1 MLIKNLLKMQ
11 FYFVCIFLLV
21 LLHAAVD
28 AQTILEGKPID
39 HKRESVEFSIYCI
52 IISLLFY
59 FYHDIDMSF
68 IKWVIHCII
77 TIGVIRAGWFDFLLN
92 GFRGLSIFYISK
104 NADGNYTGTK
114 ESRWD
119 DFIGKYANVYRIV
132 NLVLSIVWFVFL
144 NKNV

>member
-1 MLIKNLLKMQ
+1 MQ

-21 LLHAAVD
+21 LLHAVVD
-28 AQTILEGKPID
+28 AKNILGGKSID
-39 HKRESVEFSIYCI
+39 HKKESIEFSIYCV

-59 FYHDIDMSF
+59 FYAIDMSF
-68 IKWVIHCII
+68 IKWVIYCIL

-92 GFRGLSIFYISK
+92 GFRGLNIFYISK

-119 DFIGKYANVYRIV
+119 DFIGKYANVFRIF
-132 NLVLSIVWFVFL
+132 NLVLSIIWFIFL
-144 NKNV
+144 NK

>member
-1 MLIKNLLKMQ
+1 
-11 FYFVCIFLLV
+11 V
-21 LLHAAVD
+21 LLNAVID
-28 AQTILEGKPID
+28 AKNILDNKPID
-39 HKRESVEFSIYCI
+39 HKKESVEFSIYCI

-59 FYHDIDMSF
+59 FYAIDMSF

-92 GFRGLSIFYISK
+92 GFRRLSIFYISK

-119 DFIGKYANVYRIV
+119 DFIGKYANVFRV
-132 NLVLSIVWFVFL
+132 FNLVLSIIWFIYF
-144 NKNV
+144 K